1 MTVDRPRRAE
11 AETPL
16 ILYTWLV
23 PISVGLSATRW
34 LFAVTGPDPQA
45 GTGAAALLDLY
56 GWANPLLL
64 IIAGVVSL
72 AHLSQP
78 LRLWRLVANP
88 RSSWLSREGILFGVY
103 TALVL
108 LLTPALS
115 LPEVLLPAVSS
126 TASLLGVALLL
137 TVGALYRSTAIPGW
151 DTPSTLVVFLFS
163 GISAAI
169 LLSGMVQPAGAAED
183 WRALSVVA
191 AYLCQGISNLL
202 LRFGGRIRRTSSGHG
217 RTFMPGLNGGR
228 WLSLCFLSVEGAVV
242 VLALLTGSPGAVVA
256 LFVIVAVDQ
265 LHGRMVFFGRP
276 FEDPTEMEIER
287 YRATYRDDL

>member
-126 TASLLGVALLL
+126 TASLLGVVLLL

-151 DTPSTLVVFLFS
+151 NTPSTLVVFLLS
-163 GISAAI
+163 GVSAAI
-169 LLSGMVQPAGAAED
+169 LLTGMVQPAGAAED
-183 WRALSVVA
+183 WQALGVVA
-191 AYLCQGISNLL
+191 AYLCQGISHLL
-202 LRFGGRIRRTSSGHG
+202 LRFGGRTSSSHG
-217 RTFMPGLNGGR
+217 RTSMPGLNGGR
-228 WLSLCFLSVEGAVV
+228 WLSLGFLSVEGAIV

-256 LFVIVAVDQ
+256 LFVVVAVDQ
-265 LHGRMVFFGRP
+265 LHSRMGFFGQP
-276 FEDPTEMEIER
+276 FEDPTAMEIER
-287 YRATYRDDL
+287 YRTTYRDDL